1 MIQSSRSPRESCLR
15 KGVSRFRKLFGT
27 DVRTPVISSATIA
40 RVLGVCLL
48 ALPTLGFAQQFS
60 DSGDSQ
66 AALPDMPQAAQ
77 SSTPRSSSPQ
87 ASSSQTSSGQTNPDE
102 RLPQT
107 KRILGIVPNF
117 RAVSTDEQLPPQTVK
132 EKFMDATQDSFDYS
146 SIIIPAV
153 IAGYGMAANSYP
165 EFHQGAAGYARY
177 FWHAAV
183 DQTDENYMVEFIFPV
198 VTREDTRYYTLGR
211 GGFVKR
217 TGYALSRAVI
227 TRNDAGNEVFNISE
241 VVGAGAASGLSSLYY
256 PTRERSFG
264 NTASEWGLD
273 VGIDALSFM
282 AREFWPDINRRLFH
296 GKGYV
301 DPVQR

>member
-77 SSTPRSSSPQ
+77 PSTPQSSSPQ

-132 EKFMDATQDSFDYS
+132 EKFMDATHD
-146 SIIIPAV
+146 
-153 IAGYGMAANSYP
+153 
-165 EFHQGAAGYARY
+165 
-177 FWHAAV
+177 
-183 DQTDENYMVEFIFPV
+183 
-198 VTREDTRYYTLGR
+198 
-211 GGFVKR
+211 
-217 TGYALSRAVI
+217 
-227 TRNDAGNEVFNISE
+227 
-241 VVGAGAASGLSSLYY
+241 
-256 PTRERSFG
+256 
-264 NTASEWGLD
+264 
-273 VGIDALSFM
+273 
-282 AREFWPDINRRLFH
+282 
-296 GKGYV
+296 
-301 DPVQR
+301 